1 MTFTYST
8 ANLSTPLAKVRLE
21 IGDTTEATAL
31 FQDEE
36 INVKLAERGDDVLL
50 TAADL
55 CDILAR
61 KFARDFDFT
70 TDGQSF
76 SRSQK
81 SRMYAEMAV
90 SLRSRASGVV
100 SIATTRVDGFSD
112 DIDNESV
119 DNSQENARRRY
130 YGRRDFPY

>member
-8 ANLSTPLAKVRLE
+8 SDLSTPLARVRLE
-21 IGDTTEATAL
+21 IGDTTSATAL

-61 KFARDFDFT
+61 RFARDFDFA

-81 SRMYAEMAV
+81 SKMYAEMAA
-90 SLRSRASGVV
+90 SLRSRASGVQ

-130 YGRRDFPY
+130 YGRRGFPY